1 MSLANLEQVQVL
13 QTELNVNKT
22 QLILIIGM
30 LEYVIPIVPVDTT
43 VQITITIECL
53 VTNIAQNVS
62 ELNLLSD

>member
-30 LEYVIPIVPVDTT
+30 LEYVIPIAPVDTT
-43 VQITITIECL
+43 VRITITIECL
-53 VTNIAQNVS
+53 VTNIAQNVL

>member
-43 VQITITIECL
+43 VRITITIECL
-53 VTNIAQNVS
+53 VTNIAS
-62 ELNLLSD
+62 KCFGAKSTE